1 MKNKTGMRN
10 LKIRIGTITASY
22 YNSIAMFLFASD
34 LRPDKLT
41 EKVKKIKNLVELD
54 EGVFKSSNN
63 K

>member
-1 MKNKTGMRN
+1 
-10 LKIRIGTITASY
+10 
-22 YNSIAMFLFASD
+22 MFLFASD